1 MYKAKKIKRNT
12 IRGLLKLLSLSL
24 LISLSFNSVAQ
35 KMFSNPEVKAVAVID
50 TNAILVGQ
58 QTDIHLQITAPKD
71 VFVQWPQIG
80 DTLSK
85 NVEVIHYSNI
95 DTIASDKDDL
105 THLSQTIT
113 ISSFDSGYFA
123 IPPFYFIYGK
133 KNDSLYDITETNALL
148 LQVNNVKVDLSKEI
162 KDIKPILDEPW
173 TFMEILPYILIGLG
187 IILLI
192 LLAMYIYNRKKQH
205 KPIFSLPEKPKLPA
219 HVIAL
224 QKLDMLKDKKLWQS
238 GNMKE
243 YYSELTDI
251 IREYM
256 EGQMNFGAMEMVSD
270 DILSELQ
277 DRELDENLY
286 KDTQEVLQTA
296 DLVKFAKVKP
306 LADECDRA
314 LKWGYSFVEQTKPG
328 EEKPKTDSEL
338 EVEPS
343 KTIDQ

>member
-1 MYKAKKIKRNT
+1 MIKRNT
-12 IRGLLKLLSLSL
+12 FRGLLKLLSLLL
-24 LISLSFNSVAQ
+24 LISLSSNTIAQ

-58 QTDIHLQITAPKD
+58 QTNIHLQITAPKD
-71 VFVQWPQIG
+71 IFVQWPQIQ
-80 DTLSK
+80 DTLNK
-85 NVEVIHYSNI
+85 NVDVIKYSNI
-95 DTIASDKDDL
+95 DTIASSKDVL
-105 THLSQTIT
+105 THLTQTIT
-113 ISSFDSGYFA
+113 ITSFDSGYFA

-133 KNDSLYDITETNALL
+133 KNDSVYDITETNALL

-192 LLAMYIYNRKKQH
+192 LLAIYIYNRKKQH

-224 QKLDMLKDKKLWQS
+224 QKLDLLKDKKLWQS
-238 GNMKE
+238 GNIKE

-251 IREYM
+251 MREYM
-256 EGQMNFGAMEMVSD
+256 EGRMNFGAMEMISD
-270 DILSELQ
+270 DIFSELES
-277 DRELDENLY
+277 RNLDESLY
-286 KDTQEVLQTA
+286 KDTRDVLQTA

-314 LKWGYSFVEQTKPG
+314 LKWAYSFVEQTKPG
-328 EEKPKTDSEL
+328 EEKPAASDSEL

-343 KTIDQ
+343 KTLDQ